1 MEHFLFS
8 MIYGIILSN
17 WLIFF
22 RGVETTNQIIMCYNI
37 CSSISQKGDFVA
49 WYTECRD
56 SCIIFPKMAPMVPLS
71 SQMTLNDLRWR
82 FPIGY
87 PWIPMDTLVALDTTE
102 RVMIRAHHEE
112 KWTGKSHPTMEWW
125 LVDVSRSNDSLK
137 WHYLSFVN
145 YFLERNMNY
154 IYQNARNGGSWMTRS
169 NTSSV
174 LTVVYVSLCQD
185 RTDGKPPARVLL

>member
-8 MIYGIILSN
+8 MIYGIILPN
-17 WLIFF
+17 WQFF
-22 RGVETTNQIIMCYNI
+22 FQRGRSTTNQIIKYYKC
-37 CSSISQKGDFVA
+37 V
-49 WYTECRD
+49 
-56 SCIIFPKMAPMVPLS
+56 IIYVHLFPKREINCCLIHRMPGFLQNFSTDGSHGSV
-71 SQMTLNDLRWR
+71 
-82 FPIGY
+82 
-87 PWIPMDTLVALDTTE
+87 V
-102 RVMIRAHHEE
+102 IRAHHEE

-125 LVDVSRSNDSLK
+125 LVDVRSKDSLK
-137 WHYLSFVN
+137 LHYLSFVN

-154 IYQNARNGGSWMTRS
+154 IYQHARNGGSWMTRS